1 MLAVNKRSMLITFA
15 ELAKLKNVSRAAV
28 TKKKKSGVLDE
39 AIVNHNGRD
48 LVNKE
53 MAMDLWNKN
62 TDPGRGVV
70 TIPTPTKKELKKKV
84 DALPD
89 DAIPDYNVSRARKEH
104 YLSELAKIQVAQ
116 QKKELIPVAEVK
128 KSSFQIGRAAREKFS
143 SVADRL
149 AHQLAGETDAT
160 AIHRLISDEHR
171 MALEQLAE
179 V

>member
-1 MLAVNKRSMLITFA
+1 MLITFA
-15 ELAKLKNVSRAAV
+15 DLAKIKGVSRSAV
-28 TKKKKSGVLDE
+28 SQKKASGVLDA
-39 AIVNHNGRD
+39 AIVKVGSKDQLNKD
-48 LVNKE
+48 LALE
-53 MAMDLWNKN
+53 LWEKN
-62 TDPGRGVV
+62 TDPARAV
-70 TIPTPTKKELKKKV
+70 IPTPTKKELKKKV

-116 QKKELIPVAEVK
+116 QKKELIPVVEVK
-128 KSSFQIGRAAREKFS
+128 KSSFQMGRAAREKFS

-171 MALEQLAE
+171 MALEQLTEA
-179 V
+179 

>member
-1 MLAVNKRSMLITFA
+1 MLITFA
-15 ELAKLKNVSRAAV
+15 DLAKIKGVSRSAV
-28 TKKKKSGVLDE
+28 SQKKASGVLDA
-39 AIVNHNGRD
+39 AIVKVGSKDQLNKD
-48 LVNKE
+48 LALE
-53 MAMDLWNKN
+53 LWEKN
-62 TDPGRGVV
+62 TDPARAV
-70 TIPTPTKKELKKKV
+70 IATPTKKELKKKV

-116 QKKELIPVAEVK
+116 QKKELIPVVEVK

-171 MALEQLAE
+171 MALEQLSE

>member
-1 MLAVNKRSMLITFA
+1 MLITFA
-15 ELAKLKNVSRAAV
+15 DLAKIKGVSRSAV
-28 TKKKKSGVLDE
+28 SQKKASGVLDA
-39 AIVNHNGRD
+39 AIVKVGSKDQLNKD
-48 LVNKE
+48 LALE
-53 MAMDLWNKN
+53 LWEKN
-62 TDPGRGVV
+62 TDPARAV
-70 TIPTPTKKELKKKV
+70 IPTPTKKELKKKV